1 MNANAQSGSFGDLT
15 VMVVEDETIVAFLV
29 EDMLTELGCREIM
42 VASGVAEALALLGER
57 RPGAAVLDVNLAG
70 ELAYPVA
77 ERLDALQIP
86 FLFAT
91 GYGRAGIPAHW
102 APRPV
107 IQKPFTADTLA
118 TALSQV
124 LKA

>member
-1 MNANAQSGSFGDLT
+1 
-15 VMVVEDETIVAFLV
+15 
-29 EDMLTELGCREIM
+29 
-42 VASGVAEALALLGER
+42 
-57 RPGAAVLDVNLAG
+57 
-70 ELAYPVA
+70 VA
-77 ERLDALQIP
+77 ERLDAMQVP

-118 TALSQV
+118 AVLNQV